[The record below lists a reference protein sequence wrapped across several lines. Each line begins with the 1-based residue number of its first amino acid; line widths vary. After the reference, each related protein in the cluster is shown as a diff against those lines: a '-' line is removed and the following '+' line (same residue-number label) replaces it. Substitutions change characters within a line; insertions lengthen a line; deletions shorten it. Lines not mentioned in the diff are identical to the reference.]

1 MARKSQSPS
10 HLLHA
15 ISLGLKWPMPVQG
28 TGTQGCWARQAE
40 GVAHLSIRAFFSLA
54 SSARVHSALCSC
66 PSRVSQWACSCSTLA
81 SSACSCSAWALFT
94 AASTVSFSLA
104 SRSSSSC
111 LEYREGPHRGSLSA
125 LESPKCLPSV
135 LTLQDPQQ
143 DAGFTGVT
151 WGWACSSYVSS
162 YS

>member
-1 MARKSQSPS
+1 MARKSQSSS
-10 HLLHA
+10 HLLHT
-15 ISLGLKWPMPVQG
+15 ISLGLKWPMPGQG

-40 GVAHLSIRAFFSLA
+40 GVAHLSITAFFSLA

-111 LEYREGPHRGSLSA
+111 LEHREGPHRGSLSA

-135 LTLQDPQQ
+135 LTLQDPRQ

-151 WGWACSSYVSS
+151 WG
-162 YS
+162 